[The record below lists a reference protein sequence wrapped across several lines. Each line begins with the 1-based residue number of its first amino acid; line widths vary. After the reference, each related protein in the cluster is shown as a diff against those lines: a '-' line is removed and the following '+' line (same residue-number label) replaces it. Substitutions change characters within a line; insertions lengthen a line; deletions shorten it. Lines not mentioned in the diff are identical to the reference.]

1 MAGALERTRSMFVC
15 RECGRESAKWM
26 GFCPSAACGS
36 TLPLLEAPATKPNSS
51 RSIGMGTGGTSAPI
65 QELAKVGWETH
76 PKIETSS
83 QELNRALGG
92 GLIAGSVVLLAGE
105 PGVGKS
111 TLLLQIAQS
120 ALGNGGH
127 SLYVGGE
134 ESPEQV
140 KLRARRLGLSGEGIF
155 LLSETNVDLVVG
167 ALEERRPALGIIDS
181 IQTLYC
187 AETASSPGSVTQVRE
202 AGLRLIRWAKQRQ
215 VPLILAGHL
224 TKDGS
229 VAGPRVL
236 EHMVD
241 VVAYLEAQEFSE
253 YRIVRTTKNR
263 FGSTSE
269 VGVLSMTDQ
278 GLADVPDP
286 SRALLAQ
293 RLDQAVGTAVAPVLE
308 GSRSLLLE
316 VQALTSPTQLPAPR
330 RVANGLDHNRI
341 IMLSA
346 VASRR
351 AGLDLAGQDI
361 IVNVAGGFK
370 ISEPAADLAVTL
382 ALASSFRNE
391 ALDRR
396 LAAIGEVGLS
406 GELRNVSQVQRRLA
420 EASRLGFS
428 RCVLPETA
436 LDGLP
441 EIPGMELVPVRTL
454 RQAFRAVF
462 GGDRSR
468 GDGVE
473 RDTPYADAKSD
484 RRS

>member
-1 MAGALERTRSMFVC
+1 
-15 RECGRESAKWM
+15 
-26 GFCPSAACGS
+26 
-36 TLPLLEAPATKPNSS
+36 
-51 RSIGMGTGGTSAPI
+51 
-65 QELAKVGWETH
+65 
-76 PKIETSS
+76 
-83 QELNRALGG
+83 
-92 GLIAGSVVLLAGE
+92 
-105 PGVGKS
+105 
-111 TLLLQIAQS
+111 
-120 ALGNGGH
+120 
-127 SLYVGGE
+127 
-134 ESPEQV
+134 
-140 KLRARRLGLSGEGIF
+140 
-155 LLSETNVDLVVG
+155 
-167 ALEERRPALGIIDS
+167 
-181 IQTLYC
+181 
-187 AETASSPGSVTQVRE
+187 
-202 AGLRLIRWAKQRQ
+202 
-215 VPLILAGHL
+215 
-224 TKDGS
+224 
-229 VAGPRVL
+229 
-236 EHMVD
+236 
-241 VVAYLEAQEFSE
+241 
-253 YRIVRTTKNR
+253 
-263 FGSTSE
+263 
-269 VGVLSMTDQ
+269 MTDQ

-308 GSRSLLLE
+308 GSRSMLLE

-473 RDTPYADAKSD
+473 RDTPYAGAKSD